1 MEHRFVY
8 EAVIEPGEKN
18 GYFIW
23 FPDLPD
29 AFTQASD
36 MRTAA
41 LNAAEVLELV
51 LADYIADGAEPP
63 TPTFGYGCDDGATRA
78 LVSVRVT
85 VDDVLRMGTVSST
98 EAAHILKVSKGRI
111 AQMVASGQLDSF
123 GEGTARLISLRSV
136 NARATSAPKAGR
148 PRKTLT
154 NA

>member
-8 EAVIEPGEKN
+8 EAVIEFGEKN

-29 AFTQASD
+29 AFAQASD

-51 LADYIADGAEPP
+51 LADYIEDDVEPP
-63 TPTFGYGCDDGATRA
+63 TPTFGYECDDGATRA
-78 LVSVRVT
+78 LVSVRLT
-85 VDDVLRMGTVSST
+85 ADDVLRMGTVSST
-98 EAAHILKVSKGRI
+98 EAAHMLNVSKGRI

-123 GEGTARLISLRSV
+123 GEGTARLISLRSINTRLASV
-136 NARATSAPKAGR
+136 PKAGR
-148 PRKTLT
+148 PRKMLT

>member
-29 AFTQASD
+29 AFTQAPN
-36 MRTAA
+36 TKIAA
-41 LNAAEVLELV
+41 LNAAEVLELA
-51 LADYIADGAEPP
+51 LADYIEDDFEPP
-63 TPTFGYGCDDGATRA
+63 IPTFGYECGDGVTRA
-78 LVSVRVT
+78 LVSVKVT

-98 EAAHILKVSKGRI
+98 EAARMLKVSKGRI

-123 GEGTARLISLRSV
+123 GEGTARLISLRSI
-136 NARATSAPKAGR
+136 NARLASAPKAGR
-148 PRKTLT
+148 PRKMLI